1 MHSSKSQWQSYCA
14 GLDSLPCKVKGL
26 FCASQLAAVVPRW
39 FFAPLH
45 GVVAMDLPL
54 TLEVTPWD
62 DNDVLWGETFLSLH
76 HVDAYS

>member
-1 MHSSKSQWQSYCA
+1 
-14 GLDSLPCKVKGL
+14 
-26 FCASQLAAVVPRW
+26 
-39 FFAPLH
+39 
-45 GVVAMDLPL
+45 MDLPL